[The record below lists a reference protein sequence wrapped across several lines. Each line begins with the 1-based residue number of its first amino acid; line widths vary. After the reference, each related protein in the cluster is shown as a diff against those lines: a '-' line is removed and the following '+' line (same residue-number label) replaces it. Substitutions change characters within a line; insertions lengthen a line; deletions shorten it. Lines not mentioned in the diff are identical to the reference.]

1 MDTPMTDRMLSR
13 KEGKVGIMTFNN
25 PEKHNAVS
33 FEMWSKAE
41 EILANF
47 LADKDIRVVILTGA
61 GGKAF
66 VSGADIS
73 KFADERQSEEA
84 VQRYN
89 ALVERLYSHIYAFP
103 KPTIAM
109 IRGHCIGGGLNLAIC
124 CDIRIATEG
133 SRFALPAAKLGLG
146 YGYPGL
152 RRYSETI
159 GTPVTKEIFF
169 TARQYNAA
177 EALARGMVH
186 QVVAD
191 GDLEQTVMDFAETI
205 AGNAPLTV
213 ATIKASLNEVHKD
226 ADKRDLKKVEDM
238 VKACFASSDYVE
250 GRKAFLEKRKP
261 AFTGS

>member
-1 MDTPMTDRMLSR
+1 MDTPIQEKMLSR
-13 KEGKVGIMTFNN
+13 TEGKVGIMTFNN

-33 FEMWSKAE
+33 FEMWSAAE
-41 EILANF
+41 RILEGF
-47 LADKDIRVVILTGA
+47 MADPDVRVIVLTGA

-73 KFADERQSEEA
+73 KFESERQSEEA

-89 ALVERLYSHIYAFP
+89 ALVERLYTRIYEMP

-124 CDIRIATEG
+124 CDIRICTEG

-146 YGYPGL
+146 YGYNGL
-152 RRYSETI
+152 RRYMQTI
-159 GTPVTKEIFF
+159 GAPATKEIFF
-169 TARQYNAA
+169 TARPFTAA

-186 QVVAD
+186 QVVGD
-191 GDLEQTVMDFAETI
+191 GELETVVMDMAATI

-213 ATIKASLNEVHKD
+213 ATIKQALTEAQKD
-226 ADKRDLKKVEDM
+226 PAVRDLEKVAAM
-238 VKACFASSDYVE
+238 VRACFASKDYVE

-261 AFTGS
+261 VFTGT